1 MCLTSMVPEHLFAG
15 IRNLPISSVLA
26 ETPLA
31 RTETPWIGSPSTL
44 DSTSPSNTVFCPSA
58 VRDFADCAQASDR
71 LNNMK
76 HKNPNQRILMFFNAI
91 KENNLLE
98 KQSNPV
104 RQRVT
109 LFVIAS
115 TPTIPLRLLY
125 R

>member
-1 MCLTSMVPEHLFAG
+1 VPVLLFAG
-15 IRNLPISSVLA
+15 MRNLPISSVLA

-76 HKNPNQRILMFFNAI
+76 HKNPTQRILMFFNAI

-98 KQSNPV
+98 NQINTNTKGID
-104 RQRVT
+104 
-109 LFVIAS
+109 LFFIAS
-115 TPTIPLRLLY
+115 TPSTLLLLLY